1 MNSSN
6 AVLRAKWDAWTA
18 YAGMENEKA
27 MLEFNSLID
36 RLDVSTSPR
45 DAQVDKPSQGAIRRT
60 SLKPGQMLMKQ
71 GTLYKQ
77 RDHFKGW
84 RPRQFVLI
92 DNTLSYYIDGEDS
105 TPRGSLVLT
114 GCTCEEA
121 TPTMAD
127 GVEYFHFT
135 LTHPGN
141 SKPYHLSALSKVDA
155 DDWIAKINQ
164 AAKVTDA
171 PNSASKPAMR
181 RTSFTNTTN
190 TPASVDTPTAVSD
203 SAKYSKSSQNVP
215 FQSNNASN
223 TVTTSGVAERES
235 TADDS
240 ADAGAATTG
249 TAILKPEATVKNL
262 PAHLKDIVE
271 SKILEMFDAVSPGA
285 PGWEIFMDKDGVKGL
300 KRPGKGDVS
309 AIRADCTM
317 PYNILDVFQTVTSA
331 ECCLIMDPMR
341 KQQDV
346 LKVFSNHTW
355 VDYLRFKE
363 VRSIFDFVYVSELLK
378 T

>member
-1 MNSSN
+1 
-6 AVLRAKWDAWTA
+6 
-18 YAGMENEKA
+18 
-27 MLEFNSLID
+27 
-36 RLDVSTSPR
+36 
-45 DAQVDKPSQGAIRRT
+45 
-60 SLKPGQMLMKQ
+60 MLMKQ

-92 DNTLSYYIDGEDS
+92 DNTLSYYIDGEDG

-135 LTHPGN
+135 LTHPNN
-141 SKPYHLSALSKVDA
+141 SKPYNLSALSKTDA

-171 PNSASKPAMR
+171 PGSTSKPTMR
-181 RTSFTNTTN
+181 RTSFTNAAP
-190 TPASVDTPTAVSD
+190 PASVDTPTESVKST
-203 SAKYSKSSQNVP
+203 KSSQNVP
-215 FQSNNASN
+215 FQPNSN
-223 TVTTSGVAERES
+223 TVASSSTDESAADEADTS
-235 TADDS
+235 
-240 ADAGAATTG
+240 AATG
-249 TAILKPEATVKNL
+249 TTLLKPEATVKNL
-262 PAHLKDIVE
+262 PVHLKDIVE
-271 SKILEMFDAVSPGA
+271 SKILEMFDAVSAGA

-331 ECCLIMDPMR
+331 ESCLIMDPMR

-363 VRSIFDFVYVSELLK
+363 VCLSNFC
-378 T
+378 

>member
-1 MNSSN
+1 
-6 AVLRAKWDAWTA
+6 
-18 YAGMENEKA
+18 MENEKA
-27 MLEFNSLID
+27 MLEFISLID
-36 RLDVSTSPR
+36 RLDASTSPK
-45 DAQVDKPSQGAIRRT
+45 DAQPSQNAIRRT

-114 GCTCEEA
+114 GCSCEEA

-135 LTHPGN
+135 LTHPNN
-141 SKPYHLSALSKVDA
+141 SKPYHLSALSKTDA

-171 PNSASKPAMR
+171 PGSSSKPTMR
-181 RTSFTNTTN
+181 RTSFTNTAVT
-190 TPASVDTPTAVSD
+190 TPTSVDTPPATTESK
-203 SAKYSKSSQNVP
+203 STKSSQNVP
-215 FQSNNASN
+215 FQTNNTAAAS
-223 TVTTSGVAERES
+223 TTGNSERES
-235 TADDS
+235 TLEDADS
-240 ADAGAATTG
+240 AAPATG
-249 TAILKPEATVKNL
+249 TTLLKPEATVKNL
-262 PAHLKDIVE
+262 PVHLKDIVE
-271 SKILEMFDAVSPGA
+271 SKILEMFDAVSAGA

-331 ECCLIMDPMR
+331 ESCLIMDPMR

-363 VRSIFDFVYVSELLK
+363 VNISCFVGFLVTSHSIVATIGRSDVLTQHYLY
-378 T
+378 